1 MECHRVL
8 AWWERLRQIH
18 PHMSANGNADI
29 EWDVVV
35 IGGGP
40 AGSTAASTLARAGK
54 RVLVLE
60 KEKFPRFHIGESLLP
75 YNRRLFDELGVWD
88 KISSAGFMVKRGAQF
103 WMGDGSRRTR
113 LDFSS
118 GSFTEFPESLQVERA
133 RFDQILLD
141 HSRSCGATVREES
154 LVLDHEVADDSVSVR
169 FRSADGAEHR
179 ATARFLLDA
188 SGLSNHTANLESLRD
203 YYPGH
208 RKIAIFAHFRGVD
221 MPSGGETGDIV
232 IVRRE
237 NSWFWMIPLD
247 AERTSVGLVLDKADF
262 KSQARKPAEVFDD
275 AVASTPAVRRRFERA
290 EALTAPHVAVDFSY
304 RNRSL
309 AGPRVVRIGDA
320 AGFID
325 PIFSSGVMLAMT
337 SGRDGA
343 AAVIGALDRN
353 RPLTRAMR
361 RYERDTWRN
370 VGLYWRFIENFYKLH
385 FARLFF
391 QPVNKHRL
399 VCAVNS
405 VLAGRTELTF
415 SIRWRLA
422 LFFLLGRLNKHLPV
436 VPRITV
442 G

>member
-1 MECHRVL
+1 
-8 AWWERLRQIH
+8 
-18 PHMSANGNADI
+18 MSALQPAT
-29 EWDVVV
+29 EWDAVV

-40 AGSTAASTLARAGK
+40 AGSTAATTLAKAGK

-60 KEKFPRFHIGESLLP
+60 KERFPRFHIGESLLP

-88 KISSAGFMVKRGAQF
+88 KVAAAGFMVKRGAQF
-103 WMGDGSRRTR
+103 WMGDGSRHNR
-113 LDFSS
+113 LDFSR

-141 HSRSCGATVREES
+141 HSRTCGSVVREES
-154 LVLDHEVADDSVSVR
+154 LVLDHQADNDHVTVR
-169 FRSADGAEHR
+169 FRSADGAEQR
-179 ATARFLLDA
+179 ATARFLIDA
-188 SGLSNHTANLESLRD
+188 SGLSNHTANLESLRE
-203 YYPGH
+203 YYEGH

-221 MPSGGETGDIV
+221 MPGGDETGDIL

-247 AERTSVGLVLDKADF
+247 AERTSVGLVLDKEDF
-262 KSQARKPAEVFDD
+262 QSLRRKPAEVFDE
-275 AVASTPAVRRRFERA
+275 AVRSTPAASRRFACA
-290 EALTAPHVAVDFSY
+290 EALGAFHVAVDFSY

-309 AGPRVVRIGDA
+309 VAPRVVRAGDA

-337 SGRDGA
+337 SGRDA
-343 AAVIGALDRN
+343 ALAVLDALGSSRAI
-353 RPLTRAMR
+353 TRAMR

-370 VGLYWRFIENFYKLH
+370 VGLYWRFISNFYQLH
-385 FARLFF
+385 FAQLFF
-391 QPVNKHRL
+391 QPVNKHRV

-405 VLAGRTELTF
+405 VLAGRTDLPLAV
-415 SIRWRLA
+415 RWRLA
-422 LFFLLGRLNKHLPV
+422 LFFLLGRLNRHLPV
-436 VPRITV
+436 VPRIPI